1 MKKAQWMP
9 GVIGRTF
16 AALQAALHKLGVTLR
31 RWEHEQR
38 LSYHQKAIR
47 KHHFQLSREGEK
59 RLLKGQ
65 DLLVHN
71 VITTQLTPKHH
82 HDYAV
87 LCWDEKDR
95 DFFVISRNNYNPHCA
110 IRLCPEE
117 EAQNQIAQAQ
127 AKILGIELHFSDLQQ
142 EFNGQSA

>member
-1 MKKAQWMP
+1 MKKAQFKP
-9 GVIGRTF
+9 GVIARTL
-16 AALQAALHKLGVTLR
+16 AAFQQAVHCIGVTLR
-31 RWEHEQR
+31 RWDHEQR
-38 LSYHQKAIR
+38 LAYHQKAIR
-47 KHHFQLSREGEK
+47 KHHFQISHEGEK

-71 VITTQLTPKHH
+71 VITTPKIPRHH
-82 HDYAV
+82 HDYSV
-87 LCWDEKDR
+87 LCWDEQDR
-95 DFFVISRNNYNPHCA
+95 AFFVIGRNNYNLDCA

-142 EFNGQSA
+142 GN